1 MHLCDGRSHLAPRYE
16 RGLMVPERCAT
27 VAPVR
32 RSTCACELRSRVGV
46 VKKWSVAADRHDEG
60 FVLAENFRVSEP
72 ARTMPRDWNK
82 NFLPRTLPP
91 QSAPPH
97 KALARAWRRETPT
110 REEGSL
116 SLLGCGRMGGVEG
129 WGAWG
134 ARSRDQQRPSMG
146 ARHASSPSP
155 KKRSFLCA
163 DLALR
168 QCYVIKIGS
177 EAKKA
182 TTAYG
187 SCSWSSS
194 RMARPKWS
202 EVIL

>member
-1 MHLCDGRSHLAPRYE
+1 MSGWAVLDPIF
-16 RGLMVPERCAT
+16 
-27 VAPVR
+27 
-32 RSTCACELRSRVGV
+32 
-46 VKKWSVAADRHDEG
+46 ADRVRAVGERKD
-60 FVLAENFRVSEP
+60 
-72 ARTMPRDWNK
+72 AREMGSTTA
-82 NFLPRTLPP
+82 LV
-91 QSAPPH
+91 PH
-97 KALARAWRRETPT
+97 PHNHTHRLRRAWRRETPT

-182 TTAYG
+182 TTDHG
-187 SCSWSSS
+187 PHS
-194 RMARPKWS
+194 RPLPRAALIAAHLTIPFSTPLQR
-202 EVIL
+202 